1 MPKSYLADSP
11 GAVKWLPSRRIPA
24 VSQLDFEPIDALLRQ
39 RRAGHSLPQSLYTDH
54 AAFEF
59 DQSAIF
65 GQSWLM
71 AGLECELPKPGSHMA
86 MMVGKWPVL
95 ITRDQGGNIHAFH
108 NSCRHRG
115 SVLCQPGH
123 GSASK
128 LVCPYHRWTYNLDG
142 SLFAAARMP
151 ADLDKSAHGLNRI
164 PVRIVAGAIFICLA
178 DEPPPFD
185 EFGDRFA
192 EYAGPLNF
200 VDLKLAATDLMVEQA
215 NWKLVM
221 DNARE
226 CCHCPT
232 GHPELAVSFP
242 VVFKGLLGSD
252 GDLRSVEYEALMD
265 ALGLPHAGLQGDW
278 WQIGRFALNEGAKT
292 ISMDGQH
299 SVKKLLIEANGG
311 NVGSLRW
318 AIDPHLFA
326 HATAD
331 QVFTCSFMP
340 VSATETHAFS
350 KWFVHKDAVEGVDY
364 HLPALKEL
372 WIKTNL
378 QDRDLAENNQR
389 GVVSPG
395 YTPGPYSPEAEA
407 LALRFTDWY
416 CAKAHDYI
424 ASHG

>member
-1 MPKSYLADSP
+1 MSEVDL
-11 GAVKWLPSRRIPA
+11 GR
-24 VSQLDFEPIDALLRQ
+24 FDALLNQ
-39 RRAGHSLPQSLYTDH
+39 RAPGHGLPQAFYTSD
-54 AAFEF
+54 AAFDF
-59 DQSAIF
+59 DQQAIF

-71 AGLECELPKPGSHMA
+71 AGMECELPKPGSYMA
-86 MMVGKWPVL
+86 MMVGKWPVV
-95 ITRDQGGNIHAFH
+95 ITRDSSGRINAFH

-115 SVLCQPGH
+115 SILCQPGH
-123 GSASK
+123 GAAPK

-142 SLFAAARMP
+142 SLFAATRMP
-151 ADLDKSAHGLNRI
+151 ADFDKSAHGLNPI
-164 PVRIVAGAIFICLA
+164 AIELVAGAIFICLS
-178 DEPPPFD
+178 DTPPPFD
-185 EFGDRFA
+185 DFAAKFA

-200 VDLKLAATDLMVEQA
+200 GDLKLAATDLMIEQA

-232 GHPELAVSFP
+232 GHPELATSFP
-242 VVFKGLLGSD
+242 VVFNGLFDAAEDARTLAFA
-252 GDLRSVEYEALMD
+252 RQMD
-265 ALGLPHAGLQGDW
+265 ALGLPHAAQQGDW
-278 WQIGRFALNEGAKT
+278 WQISRFALNEGAKT

-299 SVKKLLIEANGG
+299 LVKKLLMEENGG

-331 QVFTCSFMP
+331 QVFTCSFLP
-340 VSATETHAFS
+340 VSAHETHAFS

-364 HLPALKEL
+364 DLPSLKEL
-372 WIKTNL
+372 WVKTNL
-378 QDRDLAENNQR
+378 QDRELAENNQR
-389 GVVSPG
+389 GVNSPG
-395 YTPGPYSPEAEA
+395 YQPGPYSPDAES

-416 CAKAHDYI
+416 CDKSRAYV